1 MDTNMKQEYI
11 GDGTTTKQL
20 KEAKQNAYFI
30 CSSDACADYTKRL
43 AINLN
48 RPDINI
54 VTPSWIIDRRF
65 RGLEISDIIL
75 DHYYVPTRLAYEILK
90 EAEARIS

>member
-1 MDTNMKQEYI
+1 MKQEYR

-20 KEAKQNAYFI
+20 KEAKQNTYFI
-30 CSSDACADYTKRL
+30 CSSGVCAEYTKRL
-43 AINLN
+43 AVNLN
-48 RPDINI
+48 RSDINI

-75 DHYYVPTRLAYEILK
+75 DHSYVPTKLEYEILK
-90 EAEARIS
+90 EAQARIR